1 MQIELKC
8 QIHSPSMDRS
18 RTNVGVR
25 RRQGMTTIT
34 GRMESGEATM
44 AVAYVGMTKDI
55 RLLEE
60 SPMAVYLQKGIKPE
74 QLVGVWIAMQMQCRN
89 QLILWAMV
97 GNKHQSS

>member
-1 MQIELKC
+1 
-8 QIHSPSMDRS
+8 
-18 RTNVGVR
+18 
-25 RRQGMTTIT
+25 MTTIT

-74 QLVGVWIAMQMQCRN
+74 QLVGVWIAMQMQCRK
-89 QLILWAMV
+89 QLILWSMV
-97 GNKHQSS
+97 GSGHLSS